1 MVIKIW
7 TGGFLLV
14 NSRLLPARGL
24 AWAFAVFSGHRVY
37 LNLQPLWYFKRLAA
51 LLSLN
56 IDPLPTSQG
65 HADAQCL
72 QMDVNNCQ
80 HHNSGLSPENLS
92 RALKDAGAP
101 TFPNFSLLVSNHL
114 AEWPELFLGK
124 RRECLAA
131 VSSTEQ
137 HQREYRY
144 TSSQPQERRCHSQ
157 AASYNFSLVPLPTP
171 KTLSIASPVK

>member
-1 MVIKIW
+1 M
-7 TGGFLLV
+7 
-14 NSRLLPARGL
+14 
-24 AWAFAVFSGHRVY
+24 
-37 LNLQPLWYFKRLAA
+37 
-51 LLSLN
+51 LSLN

-72 QMDVNNCQ
+72 QMDVNNCE
-80 HHNSGLSPENLS
+80 HHNSGLSPKNLS

-144 TSSQPQERRCHSQ
+144 TSSQPQERRCHSPTTSPLCLSLLPRLSPSRALSSKCKGSKATPSSE
-157 AASYNFSLVPLPTP
+157 AAARVLSPAQSSSPKAGTNGDKRVSRNQKKVRADTTP
-171 KTLSIASPVK
+171 Q